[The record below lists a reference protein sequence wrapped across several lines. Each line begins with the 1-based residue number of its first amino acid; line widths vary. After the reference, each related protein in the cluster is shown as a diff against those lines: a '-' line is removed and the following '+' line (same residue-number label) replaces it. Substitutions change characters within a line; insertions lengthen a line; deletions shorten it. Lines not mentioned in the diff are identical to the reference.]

1 MIIRRAV
8 VAATFALF
16 YAVAA
21 PAAAAGADQAYA
33 VDGRDEF
40 RLGSGDSQSSKT
52 VYHGVQHLAVT
63 HNANGATTYVALVE
77 YDKDGDGGKQH
88 QRASFR
94 STLLPSG
101 EQKDGPGSDPDYL
114 TVLNQPFSVQ
124 LDGPTMRDLR
134 HVKRPV
140 PFDFPSPMTAA
151 KLHGTL
157 RRLPDAMVGGARAMG
172 IAFEAR
178 GPLHGA
184 LPDRPTMALA
194 GTITMKGTAYY
205 DYATALLVALDATLA
220 IDGNLDDAAHRA
232 PVSIVY
238 ARSIRSAAGME
249 SARVVPTP
257 RRT

>member
-8 VAATFALF
+8 VAATFALLT
-16 YAVAA
+16 AVAA
-21 PAAAAGADQAYA
+21 SAAAARADQAYA
-33 VDGRDEF
+33 VEGRDVF
-40 RLGSGDSQSSKT
+40 RLGNGDAQSSKT
-52 VYHGVQHLAVT
+52 IYHGVQRLTVT
-63 HNANGATTYVALVE
+63 RANGATTYVARVE
-77 YDKDGDGGKQH
+77 YDKDGDGGRQH
-88 QRASFR
+88 QRASFT

-101 EQKDGPGSDPDYL
+101 QQKDGPASDPDYL
-114 TVLNQPFSVQ
+114 TVLNQPFAVQ
-124 LDGPTMRDLR
+124 LDAPTMRDLS

-157 RRLPDAMVGGARAMG
+157 RRLPDAMVGGVRAMG
-172 IAFEAR
+172 IAFEAK

-184 LPDRPTMALA
+184 LPDRPAMALA

-205 DYATALLVALDATLA
+205 DYATAMLVALDATLA
-220 IDGNLDDAAHRA
+220 IDGNLDDNAHHA

-238 ARSIRSAAGME
+238 ARSIRSAAREE
-249 SARVVPTP
+249 SARVTPPP

>member
-1 MIIRRAV
+1 MIFRRAV
-8 VAATFALF
+8 
-16 YAVAA
+16 AVAA
-21 PAAAAGADQAYA
+21 FALLTAVAASAAAARADQAYS
-33 VDGRDEF
+33 VEGRDVF
-40 RLGSGDSQSSKT
+40 RLGNGDSKSKT
-52 VYHGVQHLAVT
+52 LYRGVQRLTVSRS
-63 HNANGATTYVALVE
+63 ANGTTTYVAHVE
-77 YDKDGDGGKQH
+77 YDKDGEGGRQH
-88 QRASFR
+88 QRASFT

-101 EQKDGPGSDPDYL
+101 QQKDGPSSDPDYL
-114 TVLNQPFSVQ
+114 TVLNQPFAVQ
-124 LDGPTMRDLR
+124 LDAPTMRDLA

-157 RRLPDAMVGGARAMG
+157 RRLPDALVGGARAMG
-172 IAFEAR
+172 IAFEAK

-205 DYATALLVALDATLA
+205 DYATALLVALDATLT
-220 IDGNLDDAAHRA
+220 IDGNLDDSAHRA

-238 ARSIRSAAGME
+238 ARSIRSAPGQE
-249 SARVVPTP
+249 SARVVPAP